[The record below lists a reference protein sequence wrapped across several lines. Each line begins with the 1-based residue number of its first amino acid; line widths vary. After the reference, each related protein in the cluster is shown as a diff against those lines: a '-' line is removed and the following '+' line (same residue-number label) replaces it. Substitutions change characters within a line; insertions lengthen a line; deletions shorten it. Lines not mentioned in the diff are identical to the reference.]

1 MKSLQTLLAG
11 TLLSSGVLARDLCI
25 ASQKCWPSSGV
36 WSAFNASINGR
47 LVAPR
52 PPAWPCHDPNYDEAA
67 CSNVKA
73 NWNSSFWRSD
83 QVGAMQDLIWDSL
96 DCGIDTPRNETCKQ
110 GFVPVYS
117 VAAQGGSDV
126 SKAVVFAAKH
136 KLRLVVKN
144 TGHDY
149 LGRSSAVGSLSI
161 WTHQLKGVN
170 FTNSFVAGGCKNG
183 PGVPAVTL
191 GAAEQWRD
199 VFKAADD
206 HKVIIVGGAS
216 NGVGA
221 AGGWLQ
227 GGGHSPLGSMHGM
240 GVDNVLQFT
249 IVKANGKIVKANACQ
264 NKDLFWALRGGG
276 GGTYGVALD
285 VTYKTHP
292 ALDSIVGMVF
302 ASNVTSTQKLTEITD
317 VFFRTLPN
325 ITDHGNP
332 DTATTNATLQP
343 LFDWVS
349 NNPGT
354 QVISQGTVHPTFYNF
369 FTNWIMDVGIAT
381 PAWLGGRLIS
391 RSALEKSS
399 AKLADSA
406 VNIPSYIGTTIN
418 IVGGGV
424 IDKIDP
430 ESTGLNPQWRK
441 EALVSWNP
449 SSGWTDDTPAEMIKV
464 FKAAVT
470 NVTQELGK
478 IGGLDHAAYLNE
490 ADPEEPQW
498 KKAFF
503 GKHYDRLLKIKRQ
516 VDPMGVFTCN
526 RCVGSDL

>member
-1 MKSLQTLLAG
+1 MGS
-11 TLLSSGVLARDLCI
+11 D
-25 ASQKCWPSSGV
+25 
-36 WSAFNASINGR
+36 
-47 LVAPR
+47 
-52 PPAWPCHDPNYDEAA
+52 
-67 CSNVKA
+67 
-73 NWNSSFWRSD
+73 NSSPD
-83 QVGAMQDLIWDSL
+83 
-96 DCGIDTPRNETCKQ
+96 
-110 GFVPVYS
+110 VY
-117 VAAQGGSDV
+117 
-126 SKAVVFAAKH
+126 
-136 KLRLVVKN
+136 
-144 TGHDY
+144 
-149 LGRSSAVGSLSI
+149 
-161 WTHQLKGVN
+161 
-170 FTNSFVAGGCKNG
+170 
-183 PGVPAVTL
+183 
-191 GAAEQWRD
+191 
-199 VFKAADD
+199 KAADD
-206 HKVIIVGGAS
+206 HNVIIVGGAANS
-216 NGVGA
+216 VGA

-249 IVKANGKIVKANACQ
+249 VVKANGKIVKANACQ
-264 NKDLFWALRGGG
+264 NTDLFWALRGGG

-302 ASNVTSTQKLTEITD
+302 MSNVTSAQKLTEITD

-325 ITDHGNP
+325 ITDHGKFVSVRGYAFWPSPIAFAFIAIHPNSP
-332 DTATTNATLQP
+332 NTATTNATLQP

-369 FTNWIMDVGIAT
+369 FTNWITDVGIAT
-381 PAWLGGRLIS
+381 PVWLGGRLIS
-391 RSALEKSS
+391 RSALENNSTKF
-399 AKLADSA
+399 ADLA
-406 VNIPSYIGTTIN
+406 VNIPPYVGTIVN

-449 SSGWTDDTPAEMIKV
+449 LSGWEDDTPADMIKV
-464 FKAAVT
+464 IKSAVT

-478 IGGLDHAAYLNE
+478 LAGLDHAAYFNE

-503 GKHYDRLLKIKRQ
+503 GKHYDRLLQIKRQ
-516 VDPMGVFTCN
+516 VDPNGVFTCN